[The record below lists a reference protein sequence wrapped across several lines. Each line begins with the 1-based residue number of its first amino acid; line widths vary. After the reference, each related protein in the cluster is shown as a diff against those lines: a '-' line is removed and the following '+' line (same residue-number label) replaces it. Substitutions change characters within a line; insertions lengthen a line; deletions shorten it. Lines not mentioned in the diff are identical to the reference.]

1 MEEVKDIEE
10 EINPEE
16 ETELEELEK
25 MKEEKDK
32 QRLTE
37 GTGD

>member
-1 MEEVKDIEE
+1 MEEIEKIEE

-32 QRLTE
+32 QRLIE